1 MNCLFIDSGYFIA
14 LEALDDQNHKS
25 ASIHW
30 QKLCKSLPQL
40 LTTSYV
46 FDEVIT
52 FFNSKDRHQK
62 ATELGKNILQSASIK
77 LIHIDE
83 PLFYKSWEYFQQH
96 QDKSYSFTDCTSF
109 VVMKQRKIKSALTF
123 DRHFKQAGFEV
134 LP

>member
-1 MNCLFIDSGYFIA
+1 MSFLFIDSGYLIA
-14 LEALDDQNHKS
+14 LEALDDQNHKA
-25 ASIHW
+25 ASIYW
-30 QKLCKSLPQL
+30 QQLCKSLPKL

-46 FDEVIT
+46 FDEIIT
-52 FFNSKDRHQK
+52 FFNNKARHQK
-62 ATELGKNILQSASIK
+62 ATELGRNILESNSII
-77 LIHIDE
+77 LLHIDE